1 MAESSTIT
9 RDLIFPRELTPE
21 VRDVLSIMC
30 FEAAPIA
37 HAFRASGRAEI
48 NARAEDEQAFVLHWL
63 LTIAL
68 EHGTGW
74 RKHAGD
80 ILEVVVAE
88 AKATVAARKEAL
100 ATEAAR
106 G

>member
-30 FEAAPIA
+30 FEAGPIA
-37 HAFRASGRAEI
+37 HAFRQADRAEI
-48 NARAEDEQAFVLHWL
+48 KTQAEDEQAFVLHWL

-80 ILEVVVAE
+80 VLEVVIAE
-88 AKATVAARKEAL
+88 AKAAVAARKEAP
-100 ATEAAR
+100 AMEAAR